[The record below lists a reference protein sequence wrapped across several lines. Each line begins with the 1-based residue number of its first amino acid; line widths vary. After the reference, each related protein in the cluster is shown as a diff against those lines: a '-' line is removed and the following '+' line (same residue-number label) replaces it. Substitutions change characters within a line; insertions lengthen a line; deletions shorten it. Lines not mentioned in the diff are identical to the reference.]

1 MQCCRHSDLVLQLF
15 NDRTYHTQ
23 WALMFIFMM
32 TVMVMMMII
41 NIITMIS
48 IKWGL
53 FIIVIVMFFR
63 SYENKSSVEGRVK
76 LPPRLLLI
84 VALSAFASP
93 SIHLQSSSIELSSLL
108 RLKCLRYLPEPVPDH
123 LLLCFFAFIQT
134 SVVLAG
140 FGLLI
145 KTGPD

>member
-1 MQCCRHSDLVLQLF
+1 
-15 NDRTYHTQ
+15 
-23 WALMFIFMM
+23 MFIFMM

-41 NIITMIS
+41 NIIS

-63 SYENKSSVEGRVK
+63 SYENKSSVEGREK

-84 VALSAFASP
+84 VALSAPASA

-108 RLKCLRYLPEPVPDH
+108 RLKCLRYLPEPVLGH

>member
-1 MQCCRHSDLVLQLF
+1 MSLKWLGDMSCFSDHMKIKVLL
-15 NDRTYHTQ
+15 
-23 WALMFIFMM
+23 
-32 TVMVMMMII
+32 
-41 NIITMIS
+41 
-48 IKWGL
+48 KG
-53 FIIVIVMFFR
+53 
-63 SYENKSSVEGRVK
+63 GRVK

>member
-1 MQCCRHSDLVLQLF
+1 MKIKVLL
-15 NDRTYHTQ
+15 
-23 WALMFIFMM
+23 
-32 TVMVMMMII
+32 
-41 NIITMIS
+41 
-48 IKWGL
+48 KG
-53 FIIVIVMFFR
+53 
-63 SYENKSSVEGRVK
+63 GRVK

-84 VALSAFASP
+84 VALSALASA